1 MTPHLFKSDAPLFQ
15 KLNFEAVFKMPFFVP
30 LFVDM
35 VDPVM
40 VLETWILDYGI
51 NIFNYIRNL
60 KSIDIPQLLIPN
72 IMASAKESAK
82 GMEICLLVASAT

>member
-40 VLETWILDYGI
+40 VLET
-51 NIFNYIRNL
+51 
-60 KSIDIPQLLIPN
+60 
-72 IMASAKESAK
+72 
-82 GMEICLLVASAT
+82 